1 MNIRSMGRVAA
12 LMLPL
17 CIACSTAAEKLQT
30 SSPAGLSQPSQT
42 AQTPQTPQLSK
53 QSEAQTTATALAQLR
68 QVPPNGLNSL
78 EASELRYFQ
87 TMGPVEYATRLG
99 GVPNSPVWR
108 VRVRLYPDW
117 QNTDFMYR
125 VKVDHYN
132 LSPALYGDLV
142 SSYGADTVD
151 PSLDNTT
158 PHHSIALE
166 FLPIMNVAADWLPD
180 STYISQSDVSLN
192 PPCGLGTGC
201 ASLETPNDSEWGS
214 DTAIKLEAA
223 PWDTENE
230 PLYGAVRVLAKQAG
244 WLQDDWILPGEI
256 PEGISAERPWVEV
269 LVTNYAGNGGGYLA
283 QWIER
288 VADDSIRAQVHQIY
302 TDGTDGSA
310 TTGYLCGRGSRAG
323 QISQICP

>member
-1 MNIRSMGRVAA
+1 MKIRSMGRVAA

-17 CIACSTAAEKLQT
+17 CIACSTATGKPRT
-30 SSPAGLSQPSQT
+30 SGRSQL
-42 AQTPQTPQLSK
+42 PQTPQLSK
-53 QSEAQTTATALAQLR
+53 QSEAQTAATTLAQLR

-78 EASELRYFQ
+78 EAAGFRYFQ

-99 GVPNSPVWR
+99 GVPDMPVWR

-117 QNTDFMYR
+117 QNTDFIYR

-132 LSPALYGDLV
+132 LSLSLYGDLV
-142 SSYGADTVD
+142 SSYGADSVD

-158 PHHSIALE
+158 PHHRIALE

-180 STYISQSDVSLN
+180 STYISQSDVSLD

-201 ASLETPNDSEWGS
+201 ASVETPDASDWGS
-214 DTAIKLEAA
+214 DTAIKLEVA
-223 PWDTENE
+223 PWDAENE
-230 PLYGAVRVLAKQAG
+230 PLYGLVRALAKQAG

-288 VADDSIRAQVHQIY
+288 VADDSIRAEVHQIY
-302 TDGTDGSA
+302 TDDGANEDTNGSA
-310 TTGYLCGRGSRAG
+310 TTGYMCGRGSQAG
-323 QISQICP
+323 QIAQLCP